1 MKLNKFNEWVFMDDK
16 NKKTDEVIFK
26 IGDDS
31 DIEKAID
38 QLNKMRKS
46 SNSDSVEHKNKDNN
60 NITKAEA
67 INIIFETYKKT
78 NDPFLKKILIKTNF
92 ENSNSFVYNEK
103 NNSNNTIYF
112 EDNIKSDLRTLK
124 ALSNIHFYML
134 LIGYLIGIFMFV
146 YISVSNSNSNLNFSN
161 LITLNNEW
169 LYVLLAGFIYG
180 IVIDIFCFAIL
191 SNLKNFNPKIK
202 DTKLLRTLFIF
213 GIFTGIIGI
222 VASGILSF
230 DILKGI
236 ETRSRHYFTNDF
248 KIDKNRLYE
257 NNNSFNV
264 DESKLNSLKNFIISF
279 VTISFF
285 ALLAYIAYIFLG
297 YFLPTS
303 INNSGIESFRK
314 TTSII
319 FTIEMISL
327 ACFLL
332 SLILV
337 CFILYK
343 SYSLSEQTNFGF
355 KIPIVVFSITISII
369 VILTIFDLIGFDILL
384 NSVTNFL
391 ATLFSLAGSLVT
403 ISKIKE
409 IKNINS
415 RY

>member
-1 MKLNKFNEWVFMDDK
+1 
-16 NKKTDEVIFK
+16 
-26 IGDDS
+26 
-31 DIEKAID
+31 
-38 QLNKMRKS
+38 
-46 SNSDSVEHKNKDNN
+46 
-60 NITKAEA
+60 
-67 INIIFETYKKT
+67 
-78 NDPFLKKILIKTNF
+78 
-92 ENSNSFVYNEK
+92 
-103 NNSNNTIYF
+103 
-112 EDNIKSDLRTLK
+112 
-124 ALSNIHFYML
+124 
-134 LIGYLIGIFMFV
+134 
-146 YISVSNSNSNLNFSN
+146 
-161 LITLNNEW
+161 TLNNEW

-180 IVIDIFCFAIL
+180 IVIDIFCFVIL

-230 DILKGI
+230 DILKGV

-257 NNNSFNV
+257 NSNSLNI
-264 DESKLNSLKNFIISF
+264 DESKLNSLKNFTISF

-297 YFLPTS
+297 YFLPIS
-303 INNSGIESFRK
+303 INNSGIESFKK

-343 SYSLSEQTNFGF
+343 SYSLSEQTNFVF

-369 VILTIFDLIGFDILL
+369 VILTIFDLIGFDILF